1 MGSIHLMSLYEGRS
15 YMRNNY
21 FNCDLRN
28 ADFNG
33 RNLTGYNFAKADLRG
48 ANFTKA
54 TIQDTDFSHSNCE
67 EAKFCSAKAGL
78 SFAKAIRLTT
88 ILFVLVVI
96 VLVVLGYLGQ
106 RIGDGIG
113 SSFVKFTTNQ
123 SDRDELIA
131 SIWAI
136 STCALLFIA
145 FAHNIQRGLEKAFR
159 ITIICGTVIV
169 GFAMLRILILSL
181 VRLSFGYG
189 IPSISGYAIRFLA
202 KIATAAVAGFGISF
216 VAVCVAILIVVTQTL
231 ISNKKATVL
240 ISSSLIF
247 VSITLTFFI
256 HASHS
261 GSVPTAMFMVVT
273 LLGVFLGSYVADQ
286 ASSDRPEYNL
296 VNEIGIA
303 LASLGGTNFQEA
315 DLTNADFTGAYLRG
329 ADFRDSDLNGTCW
342 LGVKFLTQS
351 RLDGTF
357 LYLKDLEKRLSIIK
371 LLTTGEGEYG
381 NFEGLK
387 LQGINLQGAKL
398 KFANFKRA
406 DISNANLRDAELC
419 EAILVQTRLDGT
431 DFTGA
436 TLTGAFIERWGATPN
451 TKLDQVKCDYL
462 YMKESVEGSRET
474 ERIPHRGEFKKDEF
488 KNFAMSLIGT
498 LDLFHKDDFDSR
510 AVAISFK
517 QLADQYPEEVFRIVA
532 LEKTEDGQVT
542 VKVKTNN
549 LEKNEIYKGQYYLQY
564 EQVLPSLLSQ
574 PGQLPKAFMD
584 LDETTEILKST
595 EDALSQQNGS
605 ALIFISVI
613 ITNNVQYKSEGKMIV
628 EGDTYG
634 DNYYVSGQA
643 GAVGKDARAE
653 NNLFFQSG
661 QNKSL
666 AEAAAEI
673 KKLLKQLEQTNPVAT
688 EAEKNVY
695 VNDETTP
702 NFKRRV
708 VSALQAGGETAI
720 EEFLGNPY
728 VNVVKDAVKGWMNPE

>member
-1 MGSIHLMSLYEGRS
+1 
-15 YMRNNY
+15 MRNNY

-48 ANFTKA
+48 AKFTNA
-54 TIQDTDFSHSNCE
+54 IIQDTDFSHSNCE

-78 SFAKAIRLTT
+78 SFSKAIRLIT
-88 ILFVLVVI
+88 ILFFIVVI

-123 SDRDELIA
+123 SDRDELMA

-145 FAHNIQRGLEKAFR
+145 FAYNIQRGLEKAFS
-159 ITIICGTVIV
+159 ITIIYGTVIV
-169 GFAMLRILILSL
+169 GLAMFRILILSL
-181 VRLSFGYG
+181 VRVSFGYG
-189 IPSISGYAIRFLA
+189 IPSVSGYAIRFLA

-216 VAVCVAILIVVTQTL
+216 VAVSVAILIVATQIL
-231 ISNKKATVL
+231 INSHTKAIVL
-240 ISSSLIF
+240 ISSALIF

-261 GSVPTAMFMVVT
+261 GSVSTAMFMVVT

-296 VNEIGIA
+296 VNEIAIA

-315 DLTNADFTGAYLRG
+315 NLTNADFTGAYLRG
-329 ADFRDSDLNGTCW
+329 ADFRDSELNGTCW

-351 RLDGTF
+351 RLDRTF

-371 LLTTGEGEYG
+371 LLTTGEGAYG

-387 LQGINLQGAKL
+387 LQGINLQGAQL
-398 KFANFKRA
+398 KCANFKRA
-406 DISNANLRDAELC
+406 DISNANLRGAELS

-436 TLTGAFIERWGATPN
+436 TLTGAFIERWGATLR
-451 TKLDQVKCDYL
+451 TKLDKVKCDYV
-462 YMKESVEGSRET
+462 YMKESVEGSRNT
-474 ERIPHRGEFKKDEF
+474 ECIPHRRKFETDEF
-488 KNFAMSLIGT
+488 RKHAMSLIGT

-517 QLADQYPEEVFRIVA
+517 QLAEKHPEEVFRIVA
-532 LEKTEDGQVT
+532 LEKTEDGLVT
-542 VKVKTNN
+542 LKVKTKN
-549 LEKNEIYKGQYYLQY
+549 LENNEIYKGQYYLQY
-564 EQVLPSLLSQ
+564 EQILPSLLSQ
-574 PGQLPKAFMD
+574 PGQLPEMFVGLNEVVSNLEGTQDMQS
-584 LDETTEILKST
+584 ERGGHTTQFIDIT
-595 EDALSQQNGS
+595 VHNGEFH
-605 ALIFISVI
+605 LHNKEENKV
-613 ITNNVQYKSEGKMIV
+613 NNYTFYGPVGAA
-628 EGDTYG
+628 G
-634 DNYYVSGQA
+634 DNASS
-643 GAVGKDARAE
+643 D
-653 NNLFFQSG
+653 NNHFHQSM
-661 QNKSL
+661 QNPSL

-673 KKLLKQLEQTNPVAT
+673 QKILKQLEQTNPVAT
-688 EAEKNVY
+688 EAEKIAY
-695 VNDETTP
+695 VNDKTHP
-702 NFKRRV
+702 SFKHRM

-720 EEFLGNPY
+720 EELLDNPY
-728 VNVVKDAVKGWMNPE
+728 VNVVKDAVKGWINPE

>member
-1 MGSIHLMSLYEGRS
+1 MSLYEGRS
-15 YMRNNY
+15 YMINNY
-21 FNCDLRN
+21 FKCDLRN
-28 ADFNG
+28 QDFSG
-33 RNLTGYNFAKADLRG
+33 RNLTSYNFAEADLRG

-54 TIQDTDFSHSNCE
+54 IIKNADFSHSNCE

-78 SFAKAIRLTT
+78 SFAKAIRLIT
-88 ILFVLVVI
+88 ILFFIVVI

-123 SDRDELIA
+123 SDRDELMA

-145 FAHNIQRGLEKAFR
+145 FAYNIQRGLEKAFR
-159 ITIICGTVIV
+159 ITIIYGTVIV
-169 GFAMLRILILSL
+169 GLAMLRILILSL
-181 VRLSFGYG
+181 VRVSFGYG

-216 VAVCVAILIVVTQTL
+216 VAVSVAILIVATQIL
-231 ISNKKATVL
+231 INSHKKAIVL
-240 ISSSLIF
+240 ISSALIF

-261 GSVPTAMFMVVT
+261 GSVSTAMFMVVT

-296 VNEIGIA
+296 VNEIAIA

-315 DLTNADFTGAYLRG
+315 NLTNADFTGAYLRG
-329 ADFRDSDLNGTCW
+329 ADFRDSELNGTCW

-387 LQGINLQGAKL
+387 LQGVNLQAAQL
-398 KFANFKRA
+398 KCANFKRA
-406 DISNANLRDAELC
+406 DISNANLRGAELS

-436 TLTGAFIERWGATPN
+436 TLTGAFIERWGATLR
-451 TKLDQVKCDYL
+451 TKIDQVKCDYV

-474 ERIPHRGEFKKDEF
+474 ERIPHRGKFKTDGF
-488 KNFAMSLIGT
+488 RQHAMSLIGT

-510 AVAISFK
+510 AVVISFK
-517 QLADQYPEEVFRIVA
+517 QLAEKYPEEVFRIVA
-532 LEKTEDGQVT
+532 LEKTEDGQFT
-542 VKVKTNN
+542 VKVKTKN
-549 LEKNEIYKGQYYLQY
+549 LENNEIYKGQYYLQY
-564 EQVLPSLLSQ
+564 EQILPSLPSQ
-574 PGQLPKAFMD
+574 PGQLPKMFVGLNEAVINLEGTQDMQSGEGGHTTQFID
-584 LDETTEILKST
+584 ITVQGGEFHFHNKEETKVS
-595 EDALSQQNGS
+595 NYN
-605 ALIFISVI
+605 IS
-613 ITNNVQYKSEGKMIV
+613 G
-628 EGDTYG
+628 
-634 DNYYVSGQA
+634 GQI
-643 GAVGKDARAE
+643 GAVGDHARSD
-653 NNLFFQSG
+653 NNHFHQSM
-661 QNKSL
+661 QNPTL

-673 KKLLKQLEQTNPVAT
+673 QKLLKQLEVTNPVAT
-688 EAEKNVY
+688 EAEKIAY
-695 VNDETTP
+695 VNDKTAP
-702 NFKRRV
+702 SFKSRI

-720 EEFLGNPY
+720 EEFLDNSY
-728 VNVVKDAVKGWMNPE
+728 VNVVKDAVMGWINPE

>member
-1 MGSIHLMSLYEGRS
+1 
-15 YMRNNY
+15 MRNNY

-48 ANFTKA
+48 AKFTNA
-54 TIQDTDFSHSNCE
+54 IIQDTDFSHSNCE
-67 EAKFCSAKAGL
+67 DAKFCSAKAGL
-78 SFAKAIRLTT
+78 SFAKAIRLIT
-88 ILFVLVVI
+88 ILFFIVVI

-123 SDRDELIA
+123 SDRDELMA

-145 FAHNIQRGLEKAFR
+145 FAYNIQRGLEKAFR
-159 ITIICGTVIV
+159 ITIIYGTVIV
-169 GFAMLRILILSL
+169 GLAMLRILILSL
-181 VRLSFGYG
+181 VRVSLGYG
-189 IPSISGYAIRFLA
+189 IPSVSGYAIRFLA

-216 VAVCVAILIVVTQTL
+216 VAVSVAILIVVTQIL
-231 ISNKKATVL
+231 INSNKKAIVL
-240 ISSSLIF
+240 ISSSLTF

-261 GSVPTAMFMVVT
+261 GSVSTAMFMVVT

-296 VNEIGIA
+296 VNELGIA

-315 DLTNADFTGAYLRG
+315 NLTNADFTGSYLRG
-329 ADFRDSDLNGTCW
+329 ADFRDSELNGTCW

-351 RLDGTF
+351 RLERTF

-387 LQGINLQGAKL
+387 LQGVNLQGAQL
-398 KFANFKRA
+398 KCANFKRA
-406 DISNANLRDAELC
+406 DISNANLRGAELS

-436 TLTGAFIERWGATPN
+436 TLTGAFIERWGATPR
-451 TKLDQVKCDYL
+451 TKLDQVKCDYV

-474 ERIPHRGEFKKDEF
+474 ERIPHRGEFKEDDFRK
-488 KNFAMSLIGT
+488 FAMSLIGT

-517 QLADQYPEEVFRIVA
+517 QLAEQYPKEVFRIVA

-542 VKVKTNN
+542 VKVKTKYSENN
-549 LEKNEIYKGQYYLQY
+549 DVYRGEYYLQY
-564 EQVLPSLLSQ
+564 DQALLSLPSQ
-574 PGQLPKAFMD
+574 PDQLPKAFMD
-584 LDETTEILKST
+584 LDKETEILQSS

-605 ALIFISVI
+605 AIIFINVT
-613 ITNNVQYKSEGKMIV
+613 ITNSEVYYQSKKETVM
-628 EGDTYG
+628 EGDTY
-634 DNYYVSGQA
+634 NVGQA
-643 GAVGKDARAE
+643 GAVGKYARSE
-653 NNLFFQSG
+653 NSQFYQSG
-661 QNKSL
+661 QSKTL
-666 AEAAAEI
+666 VEAAAEI
-673 KKLLKQLEQTNPVAT
+673 QKLLKQLEQTNSVAT
-688 EAEKNVY
+688 DTEKIAY

-720 EEFLGNPY
+720 EEFLDNPY
-728 VNVVKDAVKGWMNPE
+728 VNVGKAVVKGWIKPE